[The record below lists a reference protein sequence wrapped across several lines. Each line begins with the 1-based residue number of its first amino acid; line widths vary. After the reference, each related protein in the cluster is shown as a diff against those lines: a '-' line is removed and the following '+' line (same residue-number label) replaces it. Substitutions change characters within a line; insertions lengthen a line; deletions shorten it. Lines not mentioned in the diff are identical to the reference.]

1 MEIVAGVHQLQIPF
15 PEGIRG
21 DTNVYVVEG
30 NEGSILID
38 TGWDSPDGLKAFI
51 QGLEWDRLKLRD
63 IKQIVVTHI
72 HPDHYGLAGKVKE
85 LCGAKIAMHKLEG
98 ELINLRY
105 VNFEEL
111 LRKVEAELFSYG
123 VPMGELSDF
132 AKASLWMRE
141 FVSPEAPEVVLD
153 GGDEISNGAF
163 NLEVLHTPG
172 HSPGHICL
180 REPMKGWLFCGD
192 LVLYN
197 SFPHVGLHP
206 QSGDNPLGDYM
217 DSLKKVQNRS
227 VNFVFPGHGSVFNSL
242 KLRIEDIVR
251 HREQRNVDIIEALN
265 GDLKTI
271 YQIATEIPWKVESG
285 GVAFEDLGI
294 WDKRLAVRETA
305 AHIRLLA
312 LQDKIGKID
321 KHGVSSFLVKD

>member
-1 MEIVAGVHQLQIPF
+1 VEIVAGVHQLKIPF
-15 PEGIRG
+15 PKGIPG

-38 TGWDSPDGLKAFI
+38 AGWDSPEGLSAFI
-51 QGLEWDRLKLRD
+51 RGLEWDRLKLRD
-63 IKQIVVTHI
+63 IQQIVVTHI

-85 LCGAKIAMHKLEG
+85 LCGAKIAMHKIEG

-111 LRKVEAELFSYG
+111 LRKVELELFSYG
-123 VPMGELSDF
+123 VPMGELSGF
-132 AKASLWMRE
+132 AKASLWLRE

-153 GGDEISNGAF
+153 EGDEISNGTF

-180 REPMKGWLFCGD
+180 REPTKGWLFSGD

-197 SFPHVGLHP
+197 SFPHVGLHA
-206 QSGDNPLGDYM
+206 QSGDNPLGDYL
-217 DSLKKVQNRS
+217 DSLKKVQHRS
-227 VNFVFPGHGSVFNSL
+227 VNFVFPGHGSVFNGL
-242 KLRIEDIVR
+242 KLRIDDIVR
-251 HREQRNVDIIEALN
+251 HREQRNMDVIKALDSN
-265 GDLKTI
+265 LKTI
-271 YQIATEIPWKVESG
+271 YQIATEIPWKVDSG
-285 GVAFEDLGI
+285 GVAFKDLAV
-294 WDKRLAVRETA
+294 WDRGLAVRETA
-305 AHIRLLA
+305 AHIRLLT

-321 KHGVSSFLVKD
+321 KDGVSLFLVKD